1 MFQIVIGPRQA
12 LSQTLIDMYDPLS
25 PRRELWLLTLCF
37 TAIDYAI
44 QILTSGL
51 LLFVN
56 CFQFATPVADFM
68 LPGKLV
74 WFYSRI
80 APIPQNENIT
90 KLQ

>member
-12 LSQTLIDMYDPLS
+12 LSQTLVDMYDPLP

-56 CFQFATPVADFM
+56 CFQFATA
-68 LPGKLV
+68 GKLV

-80 APIPQNENIT
+80 APTPQNENIT

>member
-56 CFQFATPVADFM
+56 CFQFATQFADFM

-80 APIPQNENIT
+80 APTP
-90 KLQ
+90 

>member
-12 LSQTLIDMYDPLS
+12 LSQTLVDMYDPLP

-37 TAIDYAI
+37 TAIDYICYTDIDFWA
-44 QILTSGL
+44 SF
-51 LLFVN
+51 FVN
-56 CFQFATPVADFM
+56 CFQFAT
-68 LPGKLV
+68 PGKLV

-80 APIPQNENIT
+80 APTPQNENIT